1 MHGNEVANAHVNE
14 HRIGHGIY
22 EEQKSFGPTWYR
34 LIDPDMINIPTNFV
48 GTADTPGIPTSFVG
62 TAIPTML
69 MGTLHFV

>member
-1 MHGNEVANAHVNE
+1 MEFMGEKRVFAPSWH
-14 HRIGHGIY
+14 I
-22 EEQKSFGPTWYR
+22 F
-34 LIDPDMINIPTNFV
+34 IDYDMVSIPTNFV